1 MAKELD
7 LPKLEGKVQRYWNKE
22 NIYEELVESRKGG
35 ARFYFCQG
43 PPFTSGHAHIGHAW
57 NHAIKDSIIRYK
69 SMQGFDVF
77 RRAGWDMH
85 GLPTEVKVEE
95 EVLGSRAKKDI
106 QEYGIENFIQEC
118 KKFSILNM
126 NIMTEQLKRLGV
138 WLDWDDPYQTIDSG
152 YMEGV
157 WFCIKK
163 AQEKGLLYRDNRV
176 IHWCPRCET
185 AMSGYEV
192 RDEYRN
198 VTDASIYVKARVKGK
213 DESILIWTTTP
224 WTLPANT
231 AIAAHP
237 EFDYVRVKTGEEVVI
252 LAKERI
258 HVIEEE
264 HEILEE
270 FKGKKL
276 DGIEYEP
283 MLDIP
288 AQRDIKHR
296 VVMAPDLVTL
306 EDGSGL
312 VHIAPGHGEED
323 FEVGKEHKLDSLSPV
338 DDCGRFT
345 IEPYKGTYVRDA
357 NATIIEDLGKSGN
370 LYMDEKI
377 THSYPHCWRCKSP
390 LIMRATP
397 QWFLAVSKIRD
408 KLLKKNREIE
418 WIPQWIGSGRFENWL
433 QNVKDWCISRQRYW
447 NTPLPIWTCDCDNI
461 EVIGSIEEL
470 CKKSVKKLNPDNID
484 LHMPSMDA
492 VKLKCSCGKEMTRV
506 SDVMDV
512 WLDSG
517 CASWAN
523 LGYPHKKDRLKEL
536 FPADFITEGSDQT
549 RGWFYS
555 MLVCSVIAFDDI
567 SYKRV
572 LYHGFSL
579 DSEGKKM
586 SKSLGNVIEP
596 LNVAEKYGA
605 DVLRSYMLSAT
616 VPWEDL
622 RFNMESLAA
631 VDRTLRILWN
641 THIFAQ
647 TYMGLDR
654 FDHKKEF
661 TSGFE
666 TEDLWLLSR
675 YNSLVLGVTEAM
687 EKYYLHDAC
696 RLVNE
701 FVLELS
707 RWYIKLVRDRVWIEG
722 KDARKISVYVTLHKV
737 LSGVAVLLAPITPHL
752 SEDIYRNLT
761 GDRSVH
767 LVKWP
772 LANEG
777 KIDRKLEDEMLMAQ
791 EIAEGV
797 KAARQKSNIKLR
809 WPIPRVIIAPKQ
821 EIDLKRVEG
830 IILKACNAKELKI
843 EEMKTET
850 IVKPN
855 LAVLGPKLKGDM
867 GEFMKELKKV
877 KPEDIEDKKDIQ
889 VGKFK
894 IKKDELIFETRISED
909 LVAEEFDQGVV
920 YIDSKL
926 DEKLFS
932 EAMAREVIRRIQQ
945 MRKDLNLE
953 ELKQI
958 DIAIECGDK
967 FESHVLDNKEFIE
980 KETRSSI
987 SIAKK
992 KGFSKEWEIE
1002 SEKVKITI
1010 I

>member
-1 MAKELD
+1 MDRDLD
-7 LPKLEGKVQRYWNKE
+7 LPRLEKNIQKYWNKE
-22 NIYEELVESRKGG
+22 NIYKELVESRKGG
-35 ARFYFCQG
+35 SKFYFCQG

-77 RRAGWDMH
+77 RRGGWDMH

-95 EVLGSRAKKDI
+95 EVLGSRTKKDI
-106 QEYGIENFIQEC
+106 QDYGIENFIQEC
-118 KKFSILNM
+118 KKFSIKNM
-126 NIMTEQLKRLGV
+126 GVMTEQLKRFGI
-138 WLDWDDPYQTIDSG
+138 WLDWDDPYQTMDAR

-163 AQEKGLLYRDNRV
+163 AHEKDLLYTDNRV

-192 RDEYRN
+192 RDEYRD
-198 VTDASIYVKARVKGK
+198 VTDHSIYVKARVRGK

-237 EFDYVRVKTGEEVVI
+237 EFDYMRVKVGDDIMI

-258 HVIEEE
+258 HVIEDKY
-264 HEILEE
+264 EIIEE

-276 DGIEYEP
+276 EGIGYEP

-288 AQRDIKHR
+288 AQKDIRHR

-323 FEVGKEHKLDSLSPV
+323 FEVGKEHGLDSLSPV

-345 IEPYKGTYVRDA
+345 IEPYKGEYVRDA
-357 NATIIEDLGKSGN
+357 NATIIEDLKGSDN
-370 LYMDEKI
+370 LYMDKKI

-397 QWFLAVSKIRD
+397 QWFLAVSKIRE
-408 KLLKKNREIE
+408 KLLKKNKEIE

-447 NTPLPIWTCDCDNI
+447 NTPLPIWTCECGNI

-470 CKKSVKKLNPDNID
+470 CKKSVKKLNPENID

-492 VKLKCSCGKEMTRV
+492 VKLDCFCGKEMTRV

-586 SKSLGNVIEP
+586 SKSLGNVVEP
-596 LNVAEKYGA
+596 LNVAEEYGA

-641 THIFAQ
+641 AYIFAQ
-647 TYMGLDR
+647 TYMGLDG
-654 FDHKKEF
+654 FKPEKEF
-661 TSGFE
+661 TGEFE

-707 RWYIKLVRDRVWIEG
+707 RWYIKLIRDRVWIEG
-722 KDARKISVYVTLHKV
+722 NDERKISVYVTLHKV
-737 LSGVAVLLAPITPHL
+737 LSGLAVLMAPITPHL

-761 GDRSVH
+761 GERSVH

-772 LANEG
+772 LAQDG
-777 KIDRKLEDEMLMAQ
+777 KIDRKLEDEMLIAQ

-809 WPIPRVIIAPKQ
+809 WPIPRVIIAPKG
-821 EIDLKRVEG
+821 EIGLKRVES

-843 EEMKTET
+843 EKLEAEV

-855 LAVLGPKLKGDM
+855 LAVLGPRLKGDM
-867 GEFMKELKKV
+867 GKFMKELKNV
-877 KPEDIEDKKDIQ
+877 KAEEIQDKAEVT

-894 IKKDELIFETRISED
+894 VKNDELIFGTRISQD
-909 LVAEEFDQGVV
+909 LVAEEFSQGVV
-920 YIDSKL
+920 YIDAKL
-926 DEKLFS
+926 DEKLLS

-953 ELKQI
+953 EMKQI
-958 DIAIECGDK
+958 EIAMECSDK
-967 FESHVLDNKEFIE
+967 FKPHVLDNKEFIE
-980 KETRSSI
+980 KETRSSV

-1002 SEKVKITI
+1002 GEKVKISI

>member
-1 MAKELD
+1 M
-7 LPKLEGKVQRYWNKE
+7 
-22 NIYEELVESRKGG
+22 
-35 ARFYFCQG
+35 
-43 PPFTSGHAHIGHAW
+43 
-57 NHAIKDSIIRYK
+57 
-69 SMQGFDVF
+69 
-77 RRAGWDMH
+77 
-85 GLPTEVKVEE
+85 
-95 EVLGSRAKKDI
+95 
-106 QEYGIENFIQEC
+106 
-118 KKFSILNM
+118 
-126 NIMTEQLKRLGV
+126 
-138 WLDWDDPYQTIDSG
+138 
-152 YMEGV
+152 
-157 WFCIKK
+157 
-163 AQEKGLLYRDNRV
+163 
-176 IHWCPRCET
+176 
-185 AMSGYEV
+185 
-192 RDEYRN
+192 
-198 VTDASIYVKARVKGK
+198 
-213 DESILIWTTTP
+213 
-224 WTLPANT
+224 
-231 AIAAHP
+231 
-237 EFDYVRVKTGEEVVI
+237 
-252 LAKERI
+252 
-258 HVIEEE
+258 
-264 HEILEE
+264 
-270 FKGKKL
+270 
-276 DGIEYEP
+276 
-283 MLDIP
+283 
-288 AQRDIKHR
+288 
-296 VVMAPDLVTL
+296 
-306 EDGSGL
+306 
-312 VHIAPGHGEED
+312 
-323 FEVGKEHKLDSLSPV
+323 
-338 DDCGRFT
+338 
-345 IEPYKGTYVRDA
+345 
-357 NATIIEDLGKSGN
+357 
-370 LYMDEKI
+370 
-377 THSYPHCWRCKSP
+377 
-390 LIMRATP
+390 
-397 QWFLAVSKIRD
+397 
-408 KLLKKNREIE
+408 
-418 WIPQWIGSGRFENWL
+418 
-433 QNVKDWCISRQRYW
+433 
-447 NTPLPIWTCDCDNI
+447 

-470 CKKSVKKLNPDNID
+470 CKKSVKKLNPENID

-579 DSEGKKM
+579 DSEGRKM
-586 SKSLGNVIEP
+586 SKSLGNVVEP
-596 LNVAEKYGA
+596 LNVAEKHGA
-605 DVLRSYMLSAT
+605 DVLRLYVLSAT

-647 TYMGLDR
+647 TYMGLDG
-654 FDHKKEF
+654 FKPEKEF
-661 TSGFE
+661 TAGFE

-737 LSGVAVLLAPITPHL
+737 LSGLVVLMAPITPHL
-752 SEDIYRNLT
+752 SEEIYRNLT

-809 WPIPRVIIAPKQ
+809 WPIPRVIIAPTQ
-821 EIDLKRVEG
+821 EIDLGRVEG

-843 EEMKTET
+843 EKLEAEV

-855 LAVLGPKLKGDM
+855 LAVLGPRLKSDM
-867 GEFMKELKKV
+867 GKFMKELKKV
-877 KPEDIEDKKDIQ
+877 KPEDIKDKEDIQ
-889 VGKFK
+889 VGEFK
-894 IKKDELIFETRISED
+894 VKRNELIFETRISED

-926 DEKLFS
+926 DEKLLS

-958 DIAIECGDK
+958 EIAIECSDK
-967 FESHVLDNKEFIE
+967 FEPHVLNNKEFIE

-1002 SEKVKITI
+1002 GEKVKISI